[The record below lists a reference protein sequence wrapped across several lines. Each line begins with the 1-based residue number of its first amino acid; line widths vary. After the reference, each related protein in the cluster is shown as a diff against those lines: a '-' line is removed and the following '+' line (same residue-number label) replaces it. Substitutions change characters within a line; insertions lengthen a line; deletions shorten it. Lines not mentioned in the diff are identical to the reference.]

1 MSSETKEN
9 IIFIVASL
17 INLADMAE
25 SELREVAELA
35 GVDAIQKLI
44 EMGHLRYEL
53 DYEEMAKE
61 ICNVIGWEPV
71 LGDPWRR
78 DEDLSRLGLRIA
90 ETIDSTSPVDED
102 VAERLFNFLSWEG
115 IGEWFEINGGAGDLL

>member
-44 EMGHLRYEL
+44 EM
-53 DYEEMAKE
+53 AKE

-78 DEDLSRLGLRIA
+78 DEDLPRLGLRIA

>member
-1 MSSETKEN
+1 MNSETKESV
-9 IIFIVASL
+9 IFIAASL
-17 INLADMAE
+17 INLADMSE
-25 SELREVAELA
+25 SELREVAELV

-61 ICNVIGWEPV
+61 ICNIIDWEPV

-78 DEDLSRLGLRIA
+78 DEDLSRLGLLIA
-90 ETIDSTSPVDED
+90 ETIDGTSPADND
-102 VAERLFNFLSWEG
+102 AAERLFNFLSWDG
-115 IGEWFEINGGAGDLL
+115 IGGWLSVNDG